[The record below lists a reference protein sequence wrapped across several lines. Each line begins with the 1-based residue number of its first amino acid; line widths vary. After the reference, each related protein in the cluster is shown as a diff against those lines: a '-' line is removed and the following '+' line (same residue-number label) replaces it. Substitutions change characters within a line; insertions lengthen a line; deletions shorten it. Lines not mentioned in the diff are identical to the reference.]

1 MPRARYI
8 PPSMRNQ
15 MEEVKNTSH
24 SNSEVG
30 LCSQEQQPLNY
41 GSNTQAA
48 RFVKDYSMDHNRNN
62 TVAQKVY
69 GDDFGRAN
77 GQHWQTGK
85 MTMNGYGV
93 KRGGNYGLSSHSFAS
108 HDIRYQ
114 QAKPA
119 RGHRNTWENGNRN
132 YGSHNKRNHGGYG
145 EGTNGGSNF
154 RGNFRGRNSG
164 RGGHWRWGGNRRG
177 GRPRGRFSNTP
188 KDAQTVEDPQ
198 YELEIFGKKKEQ
210 PTGIKFD
217 QYDKIPVEVSGSDV
231 APAVQSFEE
240 SGLHERLLRNIA
252 LSGYLKPTPVQK
264 HSIPI
269 VAGFRDLMSCAQTG
283 SGKTAAFLLP
293 VINIL
298 ITHERP
304 PLPDDFPSRMPCP
317 MALVLSPTRELAQ
330 QIHREC
336 RKFLYCT
343 GLRSVCVYG
352 GSDSRSQYRELE
364 LGVAVL
370 VATPGRLADFLHRNK
385 LSLYICKFTILDE
398 ADRMLDLGFEPQ
410 IQEIIEAFD
419 MPNER
424 HTMMFS
430 ATFPVEI
437 QKLAQ
442 KYLTNYIFLAVG
454 RVGSATETITQELTK
469 ANGRDQKLEVLMDLL
484 PRCDGL
490 TLVFVATRRDA
501 ESIEYFLRS
510 ESVNAESIHGNRNQ
524 YERERALK
532 AFRDGVSPILIATD
546 VAARGLDV
554 PNVKWVI
561 NYDLPTTIDSYV
573 HRIGRTG
580 RCGNTGTAISLV
592 GNKENKNVIRELH
605 NMLQESKQAVPVWF
619 SNMVAASMCG
629 GSSWHKSNRNRQAGS
644 QYGGRDIRREN
655 RNAQRQKKL
664 HQNWRRPAKGQQ
676 NSNSKDSW

>member
-15 MEEVKNTSH
+15 IGIAKESSLDNSQAVFSPKEQKQDYVSNIQTAQFVVNDYCVGQYGSDRIGQSGYNGGFDYGNVQNYQNGGVPGGGYGNKRGIKNGVNSYRFVSRDIRNEQPKCAGGGYRHRNSYSNGKKNWDSH
-24 SNSEVG
+24 RKENFG
-30 LCSQEQQPLNY
+30 GYGIGNY
-41 GSNTQAA
+41 G
-48 RFVKDYSMDHNRNN
+48 
-62 TVAQKVY
+62 
-69 GDDFGRAN
+69 
-77 GQHWQTGK
+77 
-85 MTMNGYGV
+85 
-93 KRGGNYGLSSHSFAS
+93 GGNYRGRSS
-108 HDIRYQ
+108 
-114 QAKPA
+114 
-119 RGHRNTWENGNRN
+119 NG
-132 YGSHNKRNHGGYG
+132 GGY
-145 EGTNGGSNF
+145 
-154 RGNFRGRNSG
+154 RRR
-164 RGGHWRWGGNRRG
+164 GNRRG
-177 GRPRGRFSNTP
+177 GRGRSRFNQTP
-188 KDAQTVEDPQ
+188 KDAQTVEDPE

-231 APAVQSFEE
+231 AAAVQSFEE
-240 SGLHERLLRNIA
+240 SGLHERLLKNIT

-269 VAGFRDLMSCAQTG
+269 AAGFRDLMSCAQTG

-293 VINIL
+293 MINIL
-298 ITHERP
+298 LTTERP
-304 PLPDDFPSRMPCP
+304 RIPNDFPSRMPCP

-330 QIHREC
+330 QIYREC

-343 GLRSVCVYG
+343 GLRAVCVYG
-352 GSDSRSQYRELE
+352 GSDSRHQHRELE
-364 LGVAVL
+364 LGVAIL
-370 VATPGRLADFLHRNK
+370 VATPGRLVDFLNRNK
-385 LSLYICKFTILDE
+385 ISLYVCKFTVLDE

-410 IQEIIEAFD
+410 IQEILEAFD

-424 HTMMFS
+424 QTMMFS

-442 KYLTNYIFLAVG
+442 KYLTKYIFLAVG

-469 ANGRDQKLEVLMDLL
+469 ANGRDQKLELLMDLL

-490 TLVFVATRRDA
+490 TLVFVATRREA
-501 ESIEYFLRS
+501 ENIEYFLRS

-524 YERERALK
+524 SERERALK
-532 AFRDGVSPILIATD
+532 AFRDGRSPILIATD

-561 NYDLPTTIDSYV
+561 NYDLPSTIDSYI

-580 RCGNTGTAISLV
+580 RCGNTGTAISFV
-592 GNKENKNVIRELH
+592 GNKENKNVIRDL
-605 NMLQESKQAVPVWF
+605 LSILKESKQAVPVWF
-619 SNMVAASMCG
+619 SNMVSESTYGFG
-629 GSSWHKSNRNRQAGS
+629 GGYKSNRNRQSGS

-655 RNAQRQKKL
+655 RPAQRQNKPQ
-664 HQNWRRPAKGQQ
+664 HNWRRSATVSQ
-676 NSNSKDSW
+676 NRNTKDSW